1 MLVNKFQVIKQSE
14 SLKKR
19 VTGPAFTV
27 VERLMQ
33 WETFWWAL
41 LFSLTG
47 SEGLPVLADQT
58 ASQMGHS
65 AMMQRGN
72 GHSPE
77 KMDFVFLHNK
87 RKRLSPAVVEHNVVC
102 FTKQ

>member
-1 MLVNKFQVIKQSE
+1 M
-14 SLKKR
+14 
-19 VTGPAFTV
+19 
-27 VERLMQ
+27 
-33 WETFWWAL
+33 
-41 LFSLTG
+41 
-47 SEGLPVLADQT
+47 LADQT

-102 FTKQ
+102 FTKQRPFLLRPVSVGIYFFFHYCVVI